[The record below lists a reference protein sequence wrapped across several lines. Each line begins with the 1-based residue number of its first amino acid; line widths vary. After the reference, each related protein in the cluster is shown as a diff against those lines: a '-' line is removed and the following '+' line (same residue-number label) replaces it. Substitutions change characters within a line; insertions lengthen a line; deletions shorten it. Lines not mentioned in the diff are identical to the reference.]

1 MRSFVGRLWWRLRH
15 ATVPLLLPGLL
26 CLAAAIVGQ
35 ALNVS
40 GVNVPVLHAGSARWF
55 VGLLGAGL
63 VGLSLVVGVEPPPRA
78 GGVRGALPELPP
90 NHVVRPE
97 LLGRLRAALL
107 DGTGGGPRRVGVWG
121 MGGSGKSVLAA
132 ALVRDPA
139 VRRRF
144 PDGLAWVRL
153 EPPTGDPAA
162 RRGVLAQRQQELA
175 AKLAPAG
182 QVAGE
187 VTDVEQGR
195 DRLAELLRDRA
206 CLVVVDNV
214 WTADDV
220 YAFSVLDRRGAL
232 LVTTRD
238 AGLVRAAGAAEVEV
252 AELSDAQAR
261 TLAAGWAGVPEQLLP
276 PPAAE
281 TLRLVGNLA
290 LGVATVAAL
299 ARGDGQRWA
308 ELADRLRRAELA
320 ALELRFPG
328 YPHPSLLA
336 ALQLGLD
343 YLDPSDRQ
351 RYRELAVFAGRGAVP
366 RSAVEALWAPA
377 GVSATDAGDLLARFG
392 DRALLRR
399 DPVTGRVELH
409 DLQFDVA
416 RADLGDSLPAAHEQL
431 LAGYAARC
439 PRGWPSGPDDGYFYQ
454 HLAGHLAA
462 AGRRDELTELL
473 TDVEWM
479 RSRLRAGGVT
489 GLLTDYT
496 TVPDQPGLALVQA
509 TIRLSAHVLAVDPDQ
524 LPAQLAGRTIGRCEP
539 ELARLHAAARAWPH
553 AAWLCPIRPTLAQP
567 GEALRQTLTGHAGR
581 VRRGGGQ
588 RGRADRGQ
596 RRRRRHGAGVGP
608 GRDRRA
614 AGAHRPRRRWSARW
628 RSARTGGPRSAAAAT
643 ARCGCGTWPGPP
655 RRGCSPATPA
665 RSARWRSARTGGPR
679 SAAATTA
686 RCGCG
691 TWPGPPRRGC
701 SPATPARCN
710 AVAVSADGRT
720 AVSGGDD
727 GTVRVWDLAGTAA
740 PRVLTGHAGSVQ
752 RGGGQRGRADRGQ
765 RRRRRHGAGVGPGR
779 DRRAAGAHRPRRR
792 VQRGG
797 GQRGRADRGQRRRR
811 RHGAGVGPGRDR
823 RAAGAHRPRPAGCSA
838 VAVSADGRTAVSG
851 GDDGTV
857 RVWDLAG
864 TAAPRVLT
872 GHAGAV
878 WAVAVSADGRTAV
891 SGGGDG
897 TVRVWDLAGTAA
909 PRVLTGHAGGVQG
922 GGGQRGRAD
931 RGQRRRRRH
940 GAGVGPGRDR
950 RAAGAHRPRRRGVGG
965 GGQRGRADRGQRRR
979 RRHGAGVGP
988 GRDRRAA
995 GAHRPRRR
1003 VWAVA
1008 VSADGRTAVSGGGDG
1023 TVRVWD
1029 LAGTAA
1035 PRVLTGHAGEVQRGG
1050 GQRGRAD
1057 RGQRRRRRHGAG
1069 VGPGRDRRAA
1079 GAHRPRRRG
1088 ATRWRSARTGGP
1100 RSAAATTARCG
1111 CGTWPTTGSR
1121 PAG

>member
-1 MRSFVGRLWWRLRH
+1 MRSFVGRLRWRLRH

-55 VGLLGAGL
+55 IGLLGAGL
-63 VGLSLVVGVEPPPRA
+63 VGLALVVGVEPPPRA

-132 ALVRDPA
+132 ALVQDPA

-153 EPPTGDPAA
+153 EPPAGDPAA

-175 AKLAPAG
+175 AKLTPAG

-261 TLAAGWAGVPEQLLP
+261 TLAAGWAGVPEQSLP
-276 PPAAE
+276 PAAAE

-308 ELADRLRRAELA
+308 ELAERLRRAELA

-343 YLDPSDRQ
+343 YLDPSDRR

-409 DLQFDVA
+409 DLQFDLA

-462 AGRRDELTELL
+462 AGRRDELTGLL

-524 LPAQLAGRTIGRCEP
+524 LPGQLAGRTIGRCEP

-567 GEALRQTLTGHAGR
+567 GEALRQTLTGH
-581 VRRGGGQ
+581 
-588 RGRADRGQ
+588 
-596 RRRRRHGAGVGP
+596 
-608 GRDRRA
+608 
-614 AGAHRPRRRWSARW
+614 
-628 RSARTGGPRSAAAAT
+628 
-643 ARCGCGTWPGPP
+643 
-655 RRGCSPATPA
+655 
-665 RSARWRSARTGGPR
+665 
-679 SAAATTA
+679 
-686 RCGCG
+686 
-691 TWPGPPRRGC
+691 
-701 SPATPARCN
+701 
-710 AVAVSADGRT
+710 
-720 AVSGGDD
+720 
-727 GTVRVWDLAGTAA
+727 
-740 PRVLTGHAGSVQ
+740 
-752 RGGGQRGRADRGQ
+752 
-765 RRRRRHGAGVGPGR
+765 
-779 DRRAAGAHRPRRR
+779 
-792 VQRGG
+792 
-797 GQRGRADRGQRRRR
+797 
-811 RHGAGVGPGRDR
+811 
-823 RAAGAHRPRPAGCSA
+823 
-838 VAVSADGRTAVSG
+838 
-851 GDDGTV
+851 
-857 RVWDLAG
+857 
-864 TAAPRVLT
+864 
-872 GHAGAV
+872 
-878 WAVAVSADGRTAV
+878 
-891 SGGGDG
+891 
-897 TVRVWDLAGTAA
+897 
-909 PRVLTGHAGGVQG
+909 
-922 GGGQRGRAD
+922 
-931 RGQRRRRRH
+931 
-940 GAGVGPGRDR
+940 
-950 RAAGAHRPRRRGVGG
+950 
-965 GGQRGRADRGQRRR
+965 
-979 RRHGAGVGP
+979 
-988 GRDRRAA
+988 
-995 GAHRPRRR
+995 
-1003 VWAVA
+1003 
-1008 VSADGRTAVSGGGDG
+1008 
-1023 TVRVWD
+1023 
-1029 LAGTAA
+1029 
-1035 PRVLTGHAGEVQRGG
+1035 
-1050 GQRGRAD
+1050 
-1057 RGQRRRRRHGAG
+1057 
-1069 VGPGRDRRAA
+1069 
-1079 GAHRPRRRG
+1079 
-1088 ATRWRSARTGGP
+1088 TR
-1100 RSAAATTARCG
+1100 
-1111 CGTWPTTGSR
+1111 
-1121 PAG
+1121 

>member
-1 MRSFVGRLWWRLRH
+1 MTRSSSR
-15 ATVPLLLPGLL
+15 
-26 CLAAAIVGQ
+26 
-35 ALNVS
+35 S
-40 GVNVPVLHAGSARWF
+40 
-55 VGLLGAGL
+55 
-63 VGLSLVVGVEPPPRA
+63 SLYKT
-78 GGVRGALPELPP
+78 RGDS
-90 NHVVRPE
+90 
-97 LLGRLRAALL
+97 ALL

-153 EPPTGDPAA
+153 EPPVGDPAA

-175 AKLAPAG
+175 AKLTPAG

-206 CLVVVDNV
+206 CLLVVDNV

-220 YAFSVLDRRGAL
+220 HAFTVLDRRGAL

-261 TLAAGWAGVPEQLLP
+261 TLAADWAGVPEQVLP

-308 ELADRLRRAELA
+308 ELAERLRRAELA

-366 RSAVEALWAPA
+366 RSVVEALWAPA
-377 GVSATDAGDLLARFG
+377 SLSATDAGDLLARLG

-399 DPVTGRVELH
+399 DPVTGDVDLH

-454 HLAGHLAA
+454 HLAEHLAA
-462 AGRRDELTELL
+462 AGRRDELTGLL

-496 TVPDQPGLALVQA
+496 TIPDQAGLALVQA

-539 ELARLHAAARAWPH
+539 ALARLHAAARAWPH

-567 GEALRQTLTGHAGR
+567 GEALRQTLTGHTGW
-581 VRRGGGQ
+581 
-588 RGRADRGQ
+588 
-596 RRRRRHGAGVGP
+596 VG
-608 GRDRRA
+608 
-614 AGAHRPRRRWSARW
+614 
-628 RSARTGGPRSAAAAT
+628 
-643 ARCGCGTWPGPP
+643 
-655 RRGCSPATPA
+655 
-665 RSARWRSARTGGPR
+665 
-679 SAAATTA
+679 
-686 RCGCG
+686 
-691 TWPGPPRRGC
+691 
-701 SPATPARCN
+701 
-710 AVAVSADGRT
+710 AVAVSADGRTAVSGGDGTVRVWDLAGAAAPRVLTGHTGQVQAVAVSADGRTAVSGSRDRTVRVWDLAGAAAPRVLTGHDGWVDAVAVSTDGRTAVSGGDGTVRVWDLAGTAAPRVLTGHHGPVQAVAVSANGRT

-740 PRVLTGHAGSVQ
+740 PRVLTGHDGPVQAVAVSADGRTAVSGSRDGTVRVWDLAGAAAPRVLTGHTGWVGAVAVSAD
-752 RGGGQRGRADRGQ
+752 GRTAVSGS
-765 RRRRRHGAGVGPGR
+765 R
-779 DRRAAGAHRPRRR
+779 DRTVRVWDLAGAAAPR
-792 VQRGG
+792 VLTGHTG
-797 GQRGRADRGQRRRR
+797 WVGAVAVSADGRTAVSGS
-811 RHGAGVGPGRDR
+811 RDR
-823 RAAGAHRPRPAGCSA
+823 TVRVWDLAGAAAPRVLTGHTGWVGA

-851 GDDGTV
+851 GDDRTV

-872 GHAGAV
+872 GHHGPVQAVAVSADGQTAVSGGDDRTVRVWDLTVRVWAWDLPGAAAPRVLTDHHGPVDGVAVSADGQTAVSGSRDGTVRVWDLAGAAAPRVLTGHDGQVQAVAVSADGRTAVSGSRDGTVRV
-878 WAVAVSADGRTAV
+878 WDLAGAAAPRVLTGHDGWVDAVAVSADGRTAV
-891 SGGGDG
+891 SGGDR
-897 TVRVWDLAGTAA
+897 TVRVWDLACGRPGTAA
-909 PRVLTGHAGGVQG
+909 RWIADGGVL
-922 GGGQRGRAD
+922 
-931 RGQRRRRRH
+931 
-940 GAGVGPGRDR
+940 
-950 RAAGAHRPRRRGVGG
+950 
-965 GGQRGRADRGQRRR
+965 
-979 RRHGAGVGP
+979 
-988 GRDRRAA
+988 
-995 GAHRPRRR
+995 
-1003 VWAVA
+1003 AVA
-1008 VSADGRTAVSGGGDG
+1008 FNTAVTVAGD
-1023 TVRVWD
+1023 T
-1029 LAGTAA
+1029 AGQ
-1035 PRVLTGHAGEVQRGG
+1035 VHALQLNV
-1050 GQRGRAD
+1050 
-1057 RGQRRRRRHGAG
+1057 
-1069 VGPGRDRRAA
+1069 P
-1079 GAHRPRRRG
+1079 
-1088 ATRWRSARTGGP
+1088 
-1100 RSAAATTARCG
+1100 AAASA
-1111 CGTWPTTGSR
+1111 
-1121 PAG
+1121 

>member
-1 MRSFVGRLWWRLRH
+1 MQRCRC
-15 ATVPLLLPGLL
+15 LLPGLL

-63 VGLSLVVGVEPPPRA
+63 VGLALVVGVEPPPRA

-162 RRGVLAQRQQELA
+162 RRGMLAQRQQELV
-175 AKLAPAG
+175 AKLTPAG

-206 CLVVVDNV
+206 CLLVVDNV

-261 TLAAGWAGVPEQLLP
+261 TLAAGWAEVPEQLLP
-276 PPAAE
+276 PSAAE

-439 PRGWPSGPDDGYFYQ
+439 SRGWPSGPDDGYFYQ

-462 AGRRDELTELL
+462 AGRRDELTGLL

-539 ELARLHAAARAWPH
+539 ALARLHAAARAWPH
-553 AAWLCPIRPTLAQP
+553 AAWLCPIWPTLAQP
-567 GEALRQTLTGHAGR
+567 GEALRQTLTGHAG
-581 VRRGGGQ
+581 
-588 RGRADRGQ
+588 
-596 RRRRRHGAGVGP
+596 GV
-608 GRDRRA
+608 D
-614 AGAHRPRRRWSARW
+614 
-628 RSARTGGPRSAAAAT
+628 
-643 ARCGCGTWPGPP
+643 
-655 RRGCSPATPA
+655 
-665 RSARWRSARTGGPR
+665 
-679 SAAATTA
+679 
-686 RCGCG
+686 
-691 TWPGPPRRGC
+691 
-701 SPATPARCN
+701 
-710 AVAVSADGRT
+710 
-720 AVSGGDD
+720 
-727 GTVRVWDLAGTAA
+727 
-740 PRVLTGHAGSVQ
+740 
-752 RGGGQRGRADRGQ
+752 
-765 RRRRRHGAGVGPGR
+765 
-779 DRRAAGAHRPRRR
+779 
-792 VQRGG
+792 
-797 GQRGRADRGQRRRR
+797 
-811 RHGAGVGPGRDR
+811 
-823 RAAGAHRPRPAGCSA
+823 
-838 VAVSADGRTAVSG
+838 
-851 GDDGTV
+851 
-857 RVWDLAG
+857 
-864 TAAPRVLT
+864 
-872 GHAGAV
+872 
-878 WAVAVSADGRTAV
+878 AVAVSADGRTAV

-909 PRVLTGHAGGVQG
+909 PRVLTGHAGGVQ
-922 GGGQRGRAD
+922 
-931 RGQRRRRRH
+931 
-940 GAGVGPGRDR
+940 
-950 RAAGAHRPRRRGVGG
+950 
-965 GGQRGRADRGQRRR
+965 
-979 RRHGAGVGP
+979 
-988 GRDRRAA
+988 
-995 GAHRPRRR
+995 
-1003 VWAVA
+1003 AVA
-1008 VSADGRTAVSGGGDG
+1008 VSADGRTAVSGGDGDG

-1035 PRVLTGHAGEVQRGG
+1035 PRVLTGHDGDVQAVAVSADGRTAVSGG
-1050 GQRGRAD
+1050 
-1057 RGQRRRRRHGAG
+1057 
-1069 VGPGRDRRAA
+1069 AA
-1079 GAHRPRRRG
+1079 
-1088 ATRWRSARTGGP
+1088 
-1100 RSAAATTARCG
+1100 TARCG
-1111 CGTWPTTGSR
+1111 CGTWPGPPRRGCS
-1121 PAG
+1121 PATPAR

>member
-1 MRSFVGRLWWRLRH
+1 MWS
-15 ATVPLLLPGLL
+15 
-26 CLAAAIVGQ
+26 
-35 ALNVS
+35 
-40 GVNVPVLHAGSARWF
+40 
-55 VGLLGAGL
+55 
-63 VGLSLVVGVEPPPRA
+63 RA
-78 GGVRGALPELPP
+78 GIGWPSCCATARAWWWSTTCGPP
-90 NHVVRPE
+90 MTCTRSDV
-97 LLGRLRAALL
+97 LG
-107 DGTGGGPRRVGVWG
+107 
-121 MGGSGKSVLAA
+121 
-132 ALVRDPA
+132 
-139 VRRRF
+139 
-144 PDGLAWVRL
+144 
-153 EPPTGDPAA
+153 
-162 RRGVLAQRQQELA
+162 Q
-175 AKLAPAG
+175 
-182 QVAGE
+182 
-187 VTDVEQGR
+187 
-195 DRLAELLRDRA
+195 
-206 CLVVVDNV
+206 
-214 WTADDV
+214 
-220 YAFSVLDRRGAL
+220 RGAL

-238 AGLVRAAGAAEVEV
+238 AGLVRATGAAEVEV

-308 ELADRLRRAELA
+308 ELADRLRRADLA

-377 GVSATDAGDLLARFG
+377 GLSATDAGDLLARFG

-462 AGRRDELTELL
+462 AGRRDELAGLL

-496 TVPDQPGLALVQA
+496 TVPDEPGLALVQA

-567 GEALRQTLTGHAGR
+567 GEALRQTLTGHYGWVRGVAVSADGRTAVSGGTRRHGAGVGPGR
-581 VRRGGGQ
+581 DRRAAGAHRPRRQGAGGGGQ

-614 AGAHRPRRRWSARW
+614 AGAHRPRR
-628 RSARTGGPRSAAAAT
+628 
-643 ARCGCGTWPGPP
+643 PG
-655 RRGCSPATPA
+655 A
-665 RSARWRSARTGGPR
+665 
-679 SAAATTA
+679 
-686 RCGCG
+686 
-691 TWPGPPRRGC
+691 
-701 SPATPARCN
+701 
-710 AVAVSADGRT
+710 
-720 AVSGGDD
+720 
-727 GTVRVWDLAGTAA
+727 
-740 PRVLTGHAGSVQ
+740 
-752 RGGGQRGRADRGQ
+752 
-765 RRRRRHGAGVGPGR
+765 
-779 DRRAAGAHRPRRR
+779 
-792 VQRGG
+792 
-797 GQRGRADRGQRRRR
+797 
-811 RHGAGVGPGRDR
+811 
-823 RAAGAHRPRPAGCSA
+823 
-838 VAVSADGRTAVSG
+838 
-851 GDDGTV
+851 
-857 RVWDLAG
+857 
-864 TAAPRVLT
+864 
-872 GHAGAV
+872 
-878 WAVAVSADGRTAV
+878 
-891 SGGGDG
+891 
-897 TVRVWDLAGTAA
+897 
-909 PRVLTGHAGGVQG
+909 G

-950 RAAGAHRPRRRGVGG
+950 RAAGAHRPRRRGARRWRSARTGGPRSAAAATARCGCGTWPGPPRRGCSPATTADVTRWRSARTGGPRSAAATTARCGCGTWPGPPRRGCSPATTARCRGGGGQRGRADRGQRRRATARCGCGTWPGPPRRGCSPATTAGVNAVAVSADGRTAVSGGDDGTVRVWDLAGTAAPRVLTGHDRLGARGGGQRGRADRGQRRRRRRGAGVGPGRDRRAAGAHRPRRPSVGG

-995 GAHRPRRR
+995 GAHRPRR
-1003 VWAVA
+1003 
-1008 VSADGRTAVSGGGDG
+1008 
-1023 TVRVWD
+1023 
-1029 LAGTAA
+1029 
-1035 PRVLTGHAGEVQRGG
+1035 P
-1050 GQRGRAD
+1050 
-1057 RGQRRRRRHGAG
+1057 G
-1069 VGPGRDRRAA
+1069 VG
-1079 GAHRPRRRG
+1079 
-1088 ATRWRSARTGGP
+1088 RWRSARTGGP

-1111 CGTWPTTGSR
+1111 CGTWPGPPRRGCSPATTARCHAVAVSADGRTAVSGGDDGTVRVWDLAGTAAPRVLTGHDRWVRAVAVSADGRTAVSGGDDGTVRVWDLAGTAAPRVLTGHDGPVLGVAVSADGRTAVSGGGDGTVRVWDLADDREQARWIADSERYWPSPSIPPSPLPVTR
-1121 PAG
+1121 PGRCTRSS